1 MIIPASHVALLKDP
15 LFSFWIGTASP
26 EQIPEVI
33 KCMGVKLDYETDH
46 LTCFAAVRF
55 IDKSLE
61 NLKKNPAIALVGAHT
76 GTYDGY
82 QYKGTFIR
90 SRPCTEDEVMFQ
102 RQYMESFSLSL
113 SEYGYSKEGLYRIYF
128 SQPSMALEIKVHE
141 VYDQAP
147 RKGTG
152 ERIRI

>member
-15 LFSFWIGTASP
+15 MLSFWIGTASH
-26 EQIPEVI
+26 ELIPEVI
-33 KCMGVKLDYETDH
+33 KCLGVKLDYETEH

-61 NLKKNPAIALVGAHT
+61 NLRKNPSISLVGAHV
-76 GTYDGY
+76 GTYEGY

-90 SRPCTEDEVMFQ
+90 SRSCTEDEVMFQ
-102 RQYMESFSLSL
+102 RQYMEIFALTL
-113 SEYGYSKEGLYRIYF
+113 SEFGYSKEGLYRLYF
-128 SQPSMALEIKVHE
+128 SQPSMAIEFKVRE

-152 ERIRI
+152 EKIEI